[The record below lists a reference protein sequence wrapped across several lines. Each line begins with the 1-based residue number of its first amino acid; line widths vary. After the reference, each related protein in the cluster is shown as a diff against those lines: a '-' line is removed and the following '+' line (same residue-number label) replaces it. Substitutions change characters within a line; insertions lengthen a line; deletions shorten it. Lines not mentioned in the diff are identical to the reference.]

1 MPSDHVA
8 FSMPHGPQPF
18 QPITSSPHRAAIDRK
33 LFVENRPIR
42 EVWRWLNEEGA
53 QAIGYVTLTRYRKA
67 VLKAREDAPSAMRRK
82 EVRND
87 LATLGQIVSRGQDLL
102 HQGLVPRL
110 TDVLRAV
117 ELRSQMLAQFPD
129 ASDERL
135 HTARDMFL
143 ALIDLVLDVVSDEQR
158 EEIIDRAQHIEALKV
173 VPPWED

>member
-1 MPSDHVA
+1 MPSDPTPLT
-8 FSMPHGPQPF
+8 MPRGPQPF
-18 QPITSSPHRAAIDRK
+18 QPITSSPHKPAIDRK

-53 QAIGYVTLTRYRKA
+53 QPIGYVTLTRYKKA
-67 VLKAREDAPSAMRRK
+67 VLKARQDAPSAMRRK
-82 EVRND
+82 EVRHD

-102 HQGLVPRL
+102 HQGLAPRL

-143 ALIDLVLDVVSDEQR
+143 ALVDLVLEVISEEQR
-158 EEIIDRAQHIEALKV
+158 LEIVDRARQIDALKV
-173 VPPWED
+173 VPPWND